1 MARELNRLTALE
13 VKNAQPADKPKAPKL
28 LADGG
33 GLYLQVMPQGSKS
46 FLFRY
51 TFNGRQQTLGLGPTH
66 TVGLAEARQIAQAH
80 RAMVLNGVDPKVA
93 RERQREDKKAVEAP
107 SFQWCAERYIEAHKD
122 DWSNAKHAHQWHQS
136 LQDYAFPK
144 IGLLSV
150 RDIDVHHVMDVLK
163 PIWGKKTET
172 ATRLR
177 GRIERILG
185 WAAISGYRGGENPA
199 RWQAYLSELLPKPR
213 KVTKVKHHP
222 AIPHHEIAHFLEK
235 LRAQSDSV
243 AVRALEFLTLT
254 ATRTGEVIGA
264 CWSEFDIPRKVWTIP
279 AVRMKAK
286 RPHIVPLSERAVEIV
301 KSIQHLPDEEFV
313 FRGVKHGMHISNMA
327 MLQVMRRMKLDQVP
341 HGMRS
346 TFRDWAADM
355 TDFPRE
361 LAEAALAHVVGDKT
375 EAAYLRS
382 DRLERRR
389 TMMAAWADYCS
400 TKGATAQEKRGA
412 GAA

>member
-13 VKNAQPADKPKAPKL
+13 IKNAQPGDKPNTPRL
-28 LADGG
+28 FADGG

-51 TFNGRQQTLGLGPTH
+51 TFNGKPKTLGMGATH
-66 TVGLAEARQIAQAH
+66 TVGLAEARVLAQSY
-80 RAMVLNGVDPKVA
+80 RAMVLGGDDPKVV
-93 RERQREDKKAVEAP
+93 RERQKADKKDVANP
-107 SFQWCAERYIEAHKD
+107 DFRWCAEQYIAAHRA
-122 DWSNAKHAHQWHQS
+122 DWKNAKHAHQWHQS
-136 LQDYAFPK
+136 LQDYAYLK
-144 IGLLSV
+144 IGPIPV

-163 PIWGKKTET
+163 PIWATKTET
-172 ATRLR
+172 ATRIR

-185 WAAISGYRGGENPA
+185 WSAISGYRSGENPA

-213 KVTKVKHHP
+213 KVTVRKHHS
-222 AIPHHEIAHFLEK
+222 AVPHRDIAAFLLN

-243 AVRALEFLTLT
+243 SARALEFLTLT
-254 ATRTGEVIGA
+254 AMRTGEVIGA
-264 CWSEFDIPRKVWTIP
+264 RWSEFDFDSNVWTVP
-279 AVRMKAK
+279 ADRMKAQ
-286 RPHIVPLSERAVEIV
+286 RPHSVPLSDRAVEIV
-301 KSIQHLPDEEFV
+301 KNIAHLPDEQFV
-313 FRGVKHGMHISNMA
+313 FRGRKQGTHISNMS
-327 MLQVMRRMKLDQVP
+327 MLQIMSRMNLEHVP

-382 DRLERRR
+382 DRLDRRR
-389 TMMAAWADYCS
+389 TMMDAWADYCTTPAIS
-400 TKGATAQEKRGA
+400 TEGKKHATTA
-412 GAA
+412 